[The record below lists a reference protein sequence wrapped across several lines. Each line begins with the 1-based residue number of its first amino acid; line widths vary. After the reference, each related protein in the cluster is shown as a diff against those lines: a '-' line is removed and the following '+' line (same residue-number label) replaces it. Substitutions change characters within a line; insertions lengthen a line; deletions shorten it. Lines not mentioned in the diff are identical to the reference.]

1 MLLDNVNW
9 TLGVINSTL
18 IMTWLSLSSD
28 HLPPPKILSTIT
40 LSLAVCISISI
51 APDVISQVE
60 VHINMDGKK
69 PLNDVEMVL
78 LNTEK
83 LIKSKMPNM
92 DVVLVI
98 PHALKG
104 S

>member
-1 MLLDNVNW
+1 
-9 TLGVINSTL
+9 
-18 IMTWLSLSSD
+18 MTWLSLSSD
-28 HLPPPKILSTIT
+28 HLPSPKILSTIT
-40 LSLAVCISISI
+40 LYLVVCISISI
-51 APDVISQVE
+51 APGVISRAE
-60 VHINMDGKK
+60 VHVNMDGKK

-83 LIKSKMPNM
+83 LIKSKMPKM
-92 DVVLVI
+92 DVVLVS